1 MLLVLQKVLAV
12 LARGCRIEIHGGI
25 VQPVRRVHPTQS
37 RGAAR
42 STREGLDLFL
52 FFFAIENAFVLA

>member
-12 LARGCRIEIHGGI
+12 LARGCRIAMHGGI
-25 VQPVRRVHPTQS
+25 VQPVRRVHPTE
-37 RGAAR
+37 RVGAAR

-52 FFFAIENAFVLA
+52 FVFVLENAFVLA